1 MVGIEGRHRPSRQAA
16 ASPATLLLL
25 EGASGALVVQGGSP
39 GLDQPLRLDPLV
51 APDKLG
57 PARGLMTGLAVSMM
71 VWAAVA
77 VSIWQNLL

>member
-1 MVGIEGRHRPSRQAA
+1 MVGIEGRHRPSRQPAA
-16 ASPATLLLL
+16 NPATLLLL
-25 EGASGALVVQGGSP
+25 EGVPGASAAQGGSP
-39 GLDQPLRLDPLV
+39 RLDQSLRLDPLV